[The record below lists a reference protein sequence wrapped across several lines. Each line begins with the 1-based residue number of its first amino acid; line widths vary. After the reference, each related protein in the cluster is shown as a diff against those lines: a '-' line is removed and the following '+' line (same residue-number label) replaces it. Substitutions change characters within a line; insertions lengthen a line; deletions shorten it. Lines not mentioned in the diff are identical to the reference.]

1 MSNSELQTQR
11 LELKYII
18 PEPVAVSIRD
28 FLLPYLD
35 MDSYGASQPDFSYP
49 VHSLYLDS
57 PGLALYH
64 STLNGDR
71 NRYKL
76 RIRFYEG
83 RPQAPVYL
91 EIKRRDDGSIYK
103 ERCAVNRDSVCDIVA
118 GRLPD
123 RRDLVNGDA
132 AAERALANFCRHL
145 NQIEAEPMAHVAY
158 RREAWLS
165 HGSNRVRVTMDRQV
179 QSCREPSIRMD
190 AQMTHPVSVFGDE
203 VVLELKFTGRFPA
216 WMGDLV
222 RVFNLKQCSAAK
234 YVDGMVKINEQAAE
248 GILPILR
255 SGRGT
260 QRAANLSF

>member
-1 MSNSELQTQR
+1 MSNSELQAQR

-18 PEPVAVSIRD
+18 PERVAVSIRD

-35 MDSYGASQPDFSYP
+35 MDPFGGSQPDLSYP

-57 PGLALYH
+57 PELALYH

-103 ERCAVNRDSVCDIVA
+103 ERCAVNRDAVGDIIS

-123 RRDLVNGDA
+123 RRDLVNGNSA
-132 AAERALANFCRHL
+132 GERALANFCRNL
-145 NQIEAEPMAHVAY
+145 NQIQAVPMAHVAY

-179 QSCREPSIRMD
+179 QSCREPSIRLD
-190 AQMTHPVSVFGDE
+190 AQLTHPVSVFGDE
-203 VVLELKFTGRFPA
+203 VVLELKFTGRFPS

-222 RVFNLKQCSAAK
+222 RVFSLKQCSAAK
-234 YVDGMVKINEQAAE
+234 YVDGMVKIKDQSAE
-248 GILPILR
+248 GLLPTLR
-255 SGRGT
+255 AGRVI
-260 QRAANLSF
+260 QQAANLSF